1 MTGQVDEAYE
11 RLSNTDE
18 DLVRDAGIILAAQ
31 KIEHYEIATY
41 GTLIA
46 FAKTMGQDEIAKILE
61 ETLEEE
67 KKADQTWPIWGNFS
81 STKELEQKRIPAP
94 QKIRIRILG
103 T

>member
-46 FAKTMGQDEIAKILE
+46 FAKTMGQDGIAKTLE

-67 KKADQTWPIWGNFS
+67 KKADQT
-81 STKELEQKRIPAP
+81 
-94 QKIRIRILG
+94 
-103 T
+103 

>member
-67 KKADQTWPIWGNFS
+67 KKADQT
-81 STKELEQKRIPAP
+81 
-94 QKIRIRILG
+94 
-103 T
+103 